1 MYVQLDPE
9 SPPGAAVKR
18 ALLPLFNAMRNNE
31 QAVRSGTDPDGL
43 HDFRVASRRSRV
55 VLARA
60 KEVLADPGFSRC
72 REDLRWLTE
81 TTNRSRDLDVGLMSL
96 AAYRSTLPA
105 GDADALLLFERD
117 LGEHRRRAHDEVRH
131 AIDGSRYARFTTQ
144 YGTLLTRP
152 TPEQKGPGTIIDSA
166 SAWIW
171 EAYRRVLRRGRGC
184 GPAPSVKELH
194 KLRLACKR
202 LRYLIEVYE
211 SLYEGEKVA
220 EVIDTLQ
227 GFQTLLGDLHD
238 ADVQRREVEEF
249 IRTTTAPSTP
259 VVNALVG
266 KLGDRIVTI
275 RTEFGRRFDAFARP
289 SNEWRFGEL
298 FQPNQ

>member
-9 SPPGAAVKR
+9 SPPGAAVKQ

-31 QAVRSGTDPDGL
+31 QAVRSGSDPDGL

-60 KEVLADPGFSRC
+60 KEVLTDPGFKRS

-96 AAYRSTLPA
+96 AAYRSTLPV

-117 LGEHRRRAHDEVRH
+117 LGKQRRRAHDKVRH
-131 AIDGSRYARFTTQ
+131 AIDSNRYARFTTE
-144 YGTLLTRP
+144 YGTLLTTP
-152 TPEQKGPGTIIDSA
+152 TLEQTGSGTIIDSA

-171 EAYRRVLRRGRGC
+171 AAYRRVLRRGRAC
-184 GPAPSVKELH
+184 GPTPSVRELH

-220 EVIDTLQ
+220 ELIDRLQ
-227 GFQTLLGDLHD
+227 AFQTLLGDLHD
-238 ADVQRREVEEF
+238 ADVQRREMEGF
-249 IRTTTAPSTP
+249 IRTTTASATP
-259 VVNALVG
+259 VVNAFVG
-266 KLGDRIVTI
+266 ELGNRIVMI
-275 RTEFGRRFDAFARP
+275 RTEFGQRFDTFARP
-289 SNEWRFGEL
+289 SNEWRFEEL
-298 FQPNQ
+298 FQSNQ